1 MTDLLKG
8 AAVWLALILCTWGA
22 VLLLVLLIAHYP
34 IIGSAACVAVLLLL
48 ISVARPS

>member
-1 MTDLLKG
+1 MIDILKG
-8 AAVWLALILCTWGA
+8 AAIWLAIILSTWGA

-48 ISVARPS
+48 ISVARP